1 MAKNIILSNLCSA
14 IRNGQKARKL
24 EINISN
30 NNKNLGIIKV
40 LKREGYTKQ
49 AREVLLHMYANPV
62 FNHKQADRDS
72 LF

>member
-1 MAKNIILSNLCSA
+1 VL
-14 IRNGQKARKL
+14 
-24 EINISN
+24 
-30 NNKNLGIIKV
+30 